1 MRIKQKS
8 EAFGQMPQNLYSK
21 IKLHSVWNATPKWQ
35 WTTGKI
41 MRKSLL
47 RNSQRLGQMVFWV
60 KNVSIPAHKKPTTT
74 LPPLLFSSKWP
85 KMRSN
90 MSLMASSF
98 EKLSLTTMISFSIFC
113 FSSNGQVQF
122 HLAVVKWCLLAKKPC
137 NFMRCP
143 DFLTQILI
151 FGWRPNAKIETASLT
166 FIQLDLWC
174 QRKVKISG
182 KPF

>member
-1 MRIKQKS
+1 MCATGHQSDS
-8 EAFGQMPQNLYSK
+8 EPQGKLCEKAFFEIVKDLD
-21 IKLHSVWNATPKWQ
+21 KWFSG
-35 WTTGKI
+35 WK
-41 MRKSLL
+41 M
-47 RNSQRLGQMVFWV
+47 SQFQ
-60 KNVSIPAHKKPTTT
+60 HKKPTTT

-151 FGWRPNAKIETASLT
+151 FGCRPNAKIETASLT